1 MSPRLP
7 WSRPSS
13 VRASSLRPYSD
24 RPSRDGL
31 FWTSGCFVLALMPHL
46 GDMPPWVLIFCGITV
61 AVRLGLA
68 AGDRQGPPALLRTL
82 IALAA
87 IALLFAQFR
96 TFNGITAG
104 TALLGLVAG
113 LKMLET
119 RTRRDVCVMILL
131 VYFLSLDALLVG
143 SSFWLLAYLVGVCWF
158 TTATL
163 LRLTAAETGP
173 PWPASLRY
181 ARRILLQ
188 AIPLAAI
195 LWLFFPRL
203 TEPLWRLTESDQGA
217 AAGLGDT
224 LSTGDLADLALSDDI
239 AFRVHFFGAV
249 PPTEQRYW
257 RGPVL
262 DQFDGRVWRRAEP
275 DTTATPGFRTEGP
288 VYRYRISLEPYPHA
302 WIFTLD
308 WPTEWDMAHAQLTA
322 DGMLLGP
329 GPVSQGLDMIASSQ
343 TRRRDPEP
351 LAEKARRR
359 ETALEPAT
367 ANPRTL
373 ALAES
378 LRREHPDQRGFVT
391 SVLEMIHRENFFYTL
406 APPPLESKDPID
418 EFLFDT
424 KRGFCGHYASAFAVL
439 MRAAGVPARIVTG
452 YYGGTFNRYADY
464 WILRQSDAHA
474 WVEIWIEGQGWQR
487 IDPTSAIDPRRVDR
501 SLRDE
506 QAAISIANV
515 DLRSALPWFAALRL
529 RADALRE
536 LWRERILRYN
546 QDSQQSLLASL
557 HVPNP
562 DAQKLVFALGA
573 ALAAALGWLTWQVRR
588 ELQPPPRDALRRAYE
603 QLCAKLAGLGLP
615 RAVHEGAETYAAR
628 IAGRRPEL
636 AQAVGDLCRRY
647 NDLRY
652 GRPAS
657 PADVATFAR
666 RVRSFRP
673 RDSRA
678 S

>member
-1 MSPRLP
+1 MRLSLPRAAATPALVE
-7 WSRPSS
+7 RPS
-13 VRASSLRPYSD
+13 LD
-24 RPSRDGL
+24 RL
-31 FWTSGCFVLALMPHL
+31 LWTSGCFTLALLPHV
-46 GDMPPWVLIFCGITV
+46 GDMPPWVLLFCFIAI

-68 AGDRQGPPALLRTL
+68 AGGRNALPASLRTL
-82 IALAA
+82 IAVAA
-87 IALLFAQFR
+87 IGLLFAQFR

-113 LKMLET
+113 LKLLEV
-119 RTRRDVCVMILL
+119 RTRRDVSVMILL

-163 LRLTAAETGP
+163 LRLTVAEPGP

-181 ARRILLQ
+181 ARLIVLQ
-188 AIPLAAI
+188 AMPLAVI

-203 TEPLWRLTESDQGA
+203 TEPLWRLAESDQGA
-217 AAGLGDT
+217 ASGLGDT
-224 LSTGDLADLALSDDI
+224 LSTGDLADLALSDEI

-249 PPTEQRYW
+249 PPAAERYW

-275 DTTATPGFRTEGP
+275 DTTPHPGLETEGP
-288 VYRYRISLEPYPHA
+288 IYRYRISLEPYPHP
-302 WIFTLD
+302 WIFALD
-308 WPTEWDMAHAQLTA
+308 WPTDWDARAQLTA
-322 DGMLLGP
+322 DGMLIGP
-329 GPVSQGLDMIASSQ
+329 APISQGLDMIASSQ
-343 TRRRDPEP
+343 TRRRETEP
-351 LAEKARRR
+351 LSEAARRR
-359 ETALEPAT
+359 ETTLQPAT
-367 ANPRTL
+367 GNPRTL
-373 ALAES
+373 ALADT
-378 LRREHPDQRGFVT
+378 LHREHPEQRDFVT
-391 SVLEMIHRENFFYTL
+391 SVLEMIHGQNFFYTL

-424 KRGFCGHYASAFAVL
+424 RRGFCGHYASAFAVI
-439 MRAAGVPARIVTG
+439 MRDAGIPARIVTG
-452 YYGGTFNRYADY
+452 YYGGAFNRYSDY

-501 SLRDE
+501 RLRDE
-506 QAAISIANV
+506 QTAISIANV
-515 DLRSALPWFAALRL
+515 DLQSALPWFAALRL

-546 QDSQQSLLASL
+546 QDSQQSLLARL

-562 DAQKLVFALGA
+562 DGEKLVLILAG

-588 ELQPPPRDALRRAYE
+588 ELRPPPRDALRRAYE
-603 QLCAKLAGLGLP
+603 QLCAKLGGLGLP
-615 RAVHEGAETYAAR
+615 RAVHEGAEDYATR
-628 IAGRRPEL
+628 VAGRRPEL
-636 AQAVGDLCRRY
+636 ADAVGDLCRRY
-647 NDLRY
+647 NELRY
-652 GRPAS
+652 GRQAS
-657 PADVATFAR
+657 RDEIATFAR